1 MATVRLRAP
10 LRERAGGEPTHR
22 LPGATVGEV
31 LRELERRHPPITGWI
46 LDEQG
51 RVRRHVNVFVNGER
65 IRGDAPVVDD
75 DVVQVLPSISG
86 GST

>member
-1 MATVRLRAP
+1 MAVVRLRAP
-10 LRERAGGEPTHR
+10 LSQRAGGTNQHD

-31 LRELERRHPPITGWI
+31 LRELERQHPPIVGWI

-65 IRGDAPVVDD
+65 VTEDVGVAPA
-75 DVVQVLPSISG
+75 DVLHVLPSISG
-86 GST
+86 G

>member
-1 MATVRLRAP
+1 
-10 LRERAGGEPTHR
+10 
-22 LPGATVGEV
+22 
-31 LRELERRHPPITGWI
+31 
-46 LDEQG
+46 
-51 RVRRHVNVFVNGER
+51 VNVFVNGER